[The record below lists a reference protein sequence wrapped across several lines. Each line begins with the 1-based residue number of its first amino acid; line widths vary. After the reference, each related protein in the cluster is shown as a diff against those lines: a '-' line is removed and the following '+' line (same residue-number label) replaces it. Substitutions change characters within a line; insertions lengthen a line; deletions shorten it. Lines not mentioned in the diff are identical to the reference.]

1 MITPLAV
8 APSAAMNVPKSTNET
23 NDMAGRASGGACRGP
38 RVPTRKAGGNRAG
51 FARFDWRGV
60 GVTGD
65 GNAPAGRAGGIG
77 RGLRNLDRSRPK
89 PNRPVRTAWVEGNG
103 SRP

>member
-1 MITPLAV
+1 MITPLTV
-8 APSAAMNVPKSTNET
+8 ALRAAMDAPKSTNQT

-38 RVPTRKAGGNRAG
+38 RGPTRKAGGNRAG
-51 FARFDWRGV
+51 LARFDWRGV

-77 RGLRNLDRSRPK
+77 RGLRNLARSRRK
-89 PNRPVRTAWVEGNG
+89 PNRPVRTARVLGNG

>member
-8 APSAAMNVPKSTNET
+8 APRAAMAVPKNTNHT
-23 NDMAGRASGGACRGP
+23 NDMAGRASGGACRGL
-38 RVPTRKAGGNRAG
+38 RGPTRKAGGNRTG

-60 GVTGD
+60 EVTGD
-65 GNAPAGRAGGIG
+65 GNATAGRAGGIG
-77 RGLRNLDRSRPK
+77 RGLRNLARSRRK